1 MKLYVYFE
9 NQKVGT
15 LIKDEDL
22 VYSFSYEE
30 SWRNSK
36 TGFPLSL
43 AMPLSQNK
51 FQNKITLSFFENLL
65 PEGELRKTI
74 ENDHQINGTF
84 EFLENFGQD
93 CAGAFV
99 ISTSEN
105 MSATSSESTDVVEV
119 SLKTIYSSI
128 TNKKSVADV
137 IASLDP
143 GYLSL
148 AGAQDKF
155 PAIYDKGRFYL
166 PKNGAPTTHII
177 KTPILREGIKESVYN
192 EYYCM
197 ELAHQIGLIVP
208 NCEILEGPHPLFIT
222 ERYDRLSDKKK
233 VFRIHQQDF
242 CQAQG
247 IPSDFKYE
255 AKGGPSLQQNY
266 ELILKS
272 VAVQQRI
279 LNIESY
285 LDWICF
291 NLLIGNNDSHSKNI
305 SFVFKNGKNELAPF
319 YDLLCTAIY
328 PTLNKDFAF
337 FIGDRCDFSKIG
349 VKQFTLL
356 ETQLQMKQGTF
367 HTRINALILK
377 LQEEKDIVTETIEAQ
392 FPKAKIIKQI
402 SKLIDRRIKGLRQ
415 QGVTKN

>member
-15 LIKDEDL
+15 LIKNEDL

-36 TGFPLSL
+36 AGFPLSL

-105 MSATSSESTDVVEV
+105 MSASSSESADVVEV

-266 ELILKS
+266 ELILKN

-279 LNIESY
+279 QNIESY

-291 NLLIGNNDSHSKNI
+291 NLLIGNHDSHSKNI

-356 ETQLQMKQGTF
+356 ETQLQMKPGTF

-377 LQEEKDIVTETIEAQ
+377 LQEEKDIVAETIEAQ